1 MFVVNVPVQSN
12 RLAFKV
18 AQQLIASIKDGEYK
32 PGERLPSERELAEK
46 MGVSRGPL
54 REALSSLQV
63 ANIIITKNGAGTFV
77 NEIVP
82 SKRNAF
88 KALASALSDQSPIDI
103 LEVREPIEVK
113 AAFLAAENRTEQD
126 IQEMTSA
133 FEKLKNLILSGKDPK
148 EADMEFHLAVAKAT
162 NNTVLEKTMELIFSL
177 MDKDFWETVM
187 ENLSV
192 RVYQDEKEIAEYIM
206 IHEEILKA
214 IIDKN
219 KEKAQLLMKLHI
231 NQQIESL

>member
-1 MFVVNVPVQSN
+1 MQCFSKKFGNTAVCLLEKVGVFMVSVPIQSN

-113 AAFLAAENRTEQD
+113 AAFLAA
-126 IQEMTSA
+126 
-133 FEKLKNLILSGKDPK
+133 K
-148 EADMEFHLAVAKAT
+148 
-162 NNTVLEKTMELIFSL
+162 
-177 MDKDFWETVM
+177 
-187 ENLSV
+187 
-192 RVYQDEKEIAEYIM
+192 
-206 IHEEILKA
+206 
-214 IIDKN
+214 
-219 KEKAQLLMKLHI
+219 
-231 NQQIESL
+231 

>member
-1 MFVVNVPVQSN
+1 MVNVSIPSN

-18 AQQLIASIKDGEYK
+18 AQQIIASIKEGEYK
-32 PGERLPSERELAEK
+32 PGERLPAERELAEK

-77 NEIVP
+77 NEIIP

-113 AAFLAAENRTEQD
+113 AALLAAENRTEKN
-126 IQEMTSA
+126 IVEMTNA
-133 FEKLKNLILSGKDPK
+133 LEKLKKLIRSGNDPK
-148 EADMEFHLAVAKAT
+148 EADMEFHLAIAKAT

-192 RVYQDEKEIAEYIM
+192 KVYQNEKEIEEYIM

-214 IIDKN
+214 VIDKN

-231 NQQIESL
+231 NDQIDSL

>member
-1 MFVVNVPVQSN
+1 MESISDQSN

-18 AQQLIASIKDGEYK
+18 AQQIIASIKNGEYN
-32 PGERLPSERELAEK
+32 PGDRLPSERELAEK
-46 MGVSRGPL
+46 IGVSRGPL
-54 REALSSLQV
+54 REALSSLQS

-77 NEIVP
+77 NKIAP

-126 IQEMTSA
+126 IENMISA
-133 FEKLKNLILSGKDPK
+133 FEKQKFLIESGKDPR
-148 EADMEFHLAVAKAT
+148 EADMQFHLAIAKAT

-177 MDKDFWETVM
+177 MDQDFWEAIM

-192 RVYQDEKEIAEYIM
+192 KVHQNEKEVEDYIS
-206 IHEEILKA
+206 IHESILKA

-219 KEKAQLLMKLHI
+219 GERAQLLMKLHI
-231 NQQIESL
+231 NYHMDLL